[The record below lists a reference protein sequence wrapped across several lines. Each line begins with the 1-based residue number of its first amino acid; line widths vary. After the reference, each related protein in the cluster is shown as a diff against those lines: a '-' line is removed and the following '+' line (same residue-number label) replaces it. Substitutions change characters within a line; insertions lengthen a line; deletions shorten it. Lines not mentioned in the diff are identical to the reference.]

1 MSLLTSLLA
10 GLIFGL
16 GLVISGM
23 TNPAKVLGFL
33 DLFGQWDPALAFVMA
48 GALMVGSVAFRI
60 AGKRTRTILGAP
72 ISLPTARNIDRRLV
86 VGSLAFGIGWGLAG
100 YCPGPVITSLAT
112 GGGKPWIFFVAMLA
126 GMAMFEIA
134 ERRNT

>member
-112 GGGKPWIFFVAMLA
+112 GGGKPWIFFVAMLT
-126 GMAMFEIA
+126 GMAMFEIV

>member
-60 AGKRTRTILGAP
+60 AGKRTRTIFGAP

-134 ERRNT
+134 ERPNT

>member
-1 MSLLTSLLA
+1 MSTLTSLLA

-16 GLVISGM
+16 GLVVSGM

-33 DLFGQWDPALAFVMA
+33 DIFGKWDPAMAFVMV
-48 GALMVGSVAFRI
+48 GALLVGTIAFHI
-60 AGKRTRTILGAP
+60 AGKRTRAILGAP
-72 ISLPTARNIDRRLV
+72 ISLPTARDIDRRLV
-86 VGSLAFGIGWGLAG
+86 LGSVAFGIGWGLAG

-126 GMAMFEIA
+126 GMAIFELV
-134 ERRNT
+134 ERRKA